1 MKRWLKI
8 VLGVAVSVAFI
19 ALSLRG
25 KDLGAVWTQLLHA
38 DYIYLLPYFAI
49 LLVIHLVRTVRWG
62 LLIAPLY
69 KPPFRRLN
77 AVSAVG
83 FMLLIILPFRIGEVA
98 RPYLIRQPGKLS
110 GTAAFASIVV
120 ERVLDGLIV
129 AAMLVL
135 LLLRVPGDTKDLAW
149 VRAGGWSMFAFFGA
163 LLVFLLVA
171 YWAKPFALRLTHA
184 TFGRVSARLG
194 DRLAGMLEA
203 FIGGLRALPSWRS
216 IATIVAMTIVYW
228 GLNGWGMQILARAFD
243 IHLDIVQ
250 AYTVLG
256 VLVIGV
262 MIPAGPGMAG
272 TFQYFCQMGLAL
284 FLGSAASGA
293 QGVAY
298 SNVLWIAQFGQQV
311 VLGLIFVLFF
321 SGDLASDHHHVSMR
335 EIMHADEHM
344 KDDDKAS
351 DDEEDPKPPGNARTS
366 VAV

>member
-1 MKRWLKI
+1 MKRWLKV
-8 VLGVAVSVAFI
+8 VLGVAVSVAFV

-25 KDLGAVWTQLLHA
+25 KNLGSVWEELRSA
-38 DYIYLLPYFAI
+38 NYLYLIPYFAI

-135 LLLRVPGDTKDLAW
+135 LLLRVPGDTADLAW
-149 VRAGGWSMFAFFGA
+149 VRAGGWGMFAFFGA

-184 TFGRVSARLG
+184 TFGRVSPRLG
-194 DRLAGMLEA
+194 HRLAGMLEF
-203 FIGGLRALPSWRS
+203 FIGGLRALPSWRT
-216 IATIVAMTIVYW
+216 IATIVLMTLVYW
-228 GLNGWGMQILARAFD
+228 GLNGWGMQILARGFD
-243 IHLDIVQ
+243 IQLSLLQ

-272 TFQYFCQMGLAL
+272 TFQFFCQMGLAL

-293 QGVAY
+293 RGAAY
-298 SNVLWIAQFGQQV
+298 ANVLWVAQFGQQV
-311 VLGLIFVLFF
+311 LLGLIFVLFF
-321 SGDLASDHHHVSMR
+321 SKDLAADHHHVTMG
-335 EIMHADEHM
+335 ELMHAEEHM
-344 KDDDKAS
+344 
-351 DDEEDPKPPGNARTS
+351 DEEVGAPKEARAS
-366 VAV
+366 PAA

>member
-8 VLGVAVSVAFI
+8 VLGLVVSFGFI

-25 KDLGAVWTQLLHA
+25 KNLDSVWRELRTA
-38 DYIYLLPYFAI
+38 NYLYLIPYLAI

-62 LLIAPLY
+62 MLIAPLY
-69 KPPFRRLN
+69 KVPFRRLN

-83 FMLLIILPFRIGEVA
+83 FMALVILPFRLGELA
-98 RPYLIRQPGKLS
+98 RPYLIRQPGKIR
-110 GTAAFASIVV
+110 GTAALASIVV

-135 LLLRVPGDTKDLAW
+135 LLLRIPAGTAEIAW
-149 VRAGGWSMFAFFGA
+149 VRAGGYGMFAFFGA

-171 YWAKPFALRLTHA
+171 YWQKAFALRLTHA
-184 TFGRVSARLG
+184 TFGRLSSKLG
-194 DRLAGMLEA
+194 HRLADMLDA

-216 IATIVAMTIVYW
+216 LATIVLMTIVYW

-243 IHLDIVQ
+243 IHLDLIQ

-272 TFQYFCQMGLAL
+272 TFQYAAQVGLAL
-284 FLGSAASGA
+284 FLGSAASEA
-293 QGVAY
+293 RGVAY
-298 SNVLWIAQFGQQV
+298 ANVLWAAQFGQQV
-311 VLGLIFVLFF
+311 LLGLVFLF
-321 SGDLASDHHHVSMR
+321 SKDLAADHHRVTMGELMNAEER
-335 EIMHADEHM
+335 MEDE
-344 KDDDKAS
+344 DDT
-351 DDEEDPKPPGNARTS
+351 EGPKPSDRPRTS
-366 VAV
+366 LAV

>member
-8 VLGVAVSVAFI
+8 VLGVGVSVGFI

-62 LLIAPLY
+62 MLIAPLY

-149 VRAGGWSMFAFFGA
+149 VRAGGWGMFAFFGA
-163 LLVFLLVA
+163 LLIFLLVA

-184 TFGRVSARLG
+184 TFGGVSPRLG
-194 DRLAGMLEA
+194 NRLAGMLES
-203 FIGGLRALPSWRS
+203 FIGGLRALPSWRT
-216 IATIVAMTIVYW
+216 IATIIGMTIVYW

-243 IHLDIVQ
+243 IHLDLIQ

-298 SNVLWIAQFGQQV
+298 ANVLWIAQFGQQV
-311 VLGLIFVLFF
+311 VLGLIFLLFF
-321 SGDLASDHHHVSMR
+321 ADDLTDDHHHVSMG
-335 EIMHADEHM
+335 ELMNADEHM
-344 KDDDKAS
+344 DDKDDGDS
-351 DDEEDPKPPGNARTS
+351 KPPDSKARTS
-366 VAV
+366 LAV

>member
-8 VLGVAVSVAFI
+8 VLGVGVSVGFI

-62 LLIAPLY
+62 MLIAPLY

-110 GTAAFASIVV
+110 GTAAFASIVG

-149 VRAGGWSMFAFFGA
+149 VRAGGWGMFAFFGA
-163 LLVFLLVA
+163 LLIFLLVA
-171 YWAKPFALRLTHA
+171 YWAKPFALRAQAFA
-184 TFGRVSARLG
+184 TTATACLSTGRPGDTNTNDNRREAGPLQAHPRSGQRTRLP
-194 DRLAGMLEA
+194 RRFASVPPPST
-203 FIGGLRALPSWRS
+203 RRNHPLPSNT
-216 IATIVAMTIVYW
+216 A
-228 GLNGWGMQILARAFD
+228 GL
-243 IHLDIVQ
+243 
-250 AYTVLG
+250 
-256 VLVIGV
+256 
-262 MIPAGPGMAG
+262 
-272 TFQYFCQMGLAL
+272 
-284 FLGSAASGA
+284 
-293 QGVAY
+293 
-298 SNVLWIAQFGQQV
+298 
-311 VLGLIFVLFF
+311 
-321 SGDLASDHHHVSMR
+321 
-335 EIMHADEHM
+335 E
-344 KDDDKAS
+344 
-351 DDEEDPKPPGNARTS
+351 
-366 VAV
+366 